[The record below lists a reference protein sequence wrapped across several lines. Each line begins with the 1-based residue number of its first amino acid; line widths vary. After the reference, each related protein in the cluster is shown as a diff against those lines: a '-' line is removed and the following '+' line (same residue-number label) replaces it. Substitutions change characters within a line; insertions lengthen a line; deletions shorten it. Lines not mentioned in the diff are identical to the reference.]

1 MGQAAVSANLASS
14 VILIIVALSG
24 LGNFCIPDYA
34 TQLSAAYIR
43 MALVVAA
50 WLGGLL
56 GMACL
61 ITVALGAMARLKSYG
76 VPFLAPLAPKTY
88 AKQPSIL
95 RGPLQPHKRAADITN
110 TQTWRDGQ

>member
-1 MGQAAVSANLASS
+1 M
-14 VILIIVALSG
+14 ILIIVALSG

-43 MALVVAA
+43 MALVIAA

-61 ITVALGAMARLKSYG
+61 VTVALGAMARLKSYG
-76 VPFLAPLAPKTY
+76 VPFLAPMAPKTY
-88 AKQPSIL
+88 AKRPAIL
-95 RGPLQPHKRAADITN
+95 RGALRPHKRATDITN
-110 TQTWRDGQ
+110 THTWGGCN